1 MRDCGLALL
10 WFSQSILVAIVT
22 RDVEEL
28 EKNLVAFVTMTF
40 HLYKKN
46 QTPKHLLSQL
56 PQEEQLGLWQLWQE
70 ILRGLKKN
78 LVAFVTMIIQLCLKI
93 FHKVLWQ
100 L

>member
-22 RDVEEL
+22 REIEELEKNLVAIVTREIEKL

-40 HLYKKN
+40 HLYSKKKSN
-46 QTPKHLLSQL
+46 SSKSLVTTATRRTI
-56 PQEEQLGLWQLWQE
+56 G
-70 ILRGLKKN
+70 
-78 LVAFVTMIIQLCLKI
+78 LVAIVARHFERLEKKI
-93 FHKVLWQ
+93 LWH

>member
-40 HLYKKN
+40 QFWL
-46 QTPKHLLSQL
+46 
-56 PQEEQLGLWQLWQE
+56 E
-70 ILRGLKKN
+70 IFEKSCGNCDKRFLE
-78 LVAFVTMIIQLCLKI
+78 V
-93 FHKVLWQ
+93 
-100 L
+100 